1 MVSWFGAR
9 DADFVRRLTALVPD
23 TIVVPSVGGEHP
35 VWEHLLASVRAP
47 IDDAARWRGPM
58 VPAASLAD
66 DGRRALRA
74 AGWDGRARLLVVH
87 PGAGGAAKRWPAE
100 GFAAVLERL
109 VSERALVAAIH
120 QGPADAAAVRALR
133 ARFRGPAMVLD
144 EPSLP
149 SLAGV
154 LVCATAYLGNDSGVS
169 HLAAAVGTP
178 AVVLFIRDALAWQS
192 WASHVQSVVVSTASP
207 EPGDLDRVVRTTRG
221 LVGERCDGTPSG

>member
-1 MVSWFGAR
+1 
-9 DADFVRRLTALVPD
+9 
-23 TIVVPSVGGEHP
+23 
-35 VWEHLLASVRAP
+35 
-47 IDDAARWRGPM
+47 
-58 VPAASLAD
+58 
-66 DGRRALRA
+66 
-74 AGWDGRARLLVVH
+74 
-87 PGAGGAAKRWPAE
+87 
-100 GFAAVLERL
+100 
-109 VSERALVAAIH
+109 
-120 QGPADAAAVRALR
+120 
-133 ARFRGPAMVLD
+133 MVLD